1 MAGVVVAVVFVVVVV
16 FKLGFTVTKPFKTS
30 NDPLKNSNPKTTTK
44 ASNLPNPP
52 KAQTP
57 QKLETT
63 KTGR

>member
-52 KAQTP
+52 KT
-57 QKLETT
+57 
-63 KTGR
+63 